1 MKNKRSIYTIAIIFT
16 CAILSSCSDWLDVN
30 HNPNSAEKVDPG
42 YLFNY
47 AVVNWAG
54 SRTGGDAYI
63 PLSQSIQCQ
72 ADGGDDYGGWAEGYY
87 VIDPYSLGNT
97 WKHYYS
103 VGGNN
108 LQLAIKNAQEA
119 TPVNHNGIAQC
130 KIILAQHIYETTM
143 IWGDIPFTEA
153 WVEGVKYPKFDS
165 QEVVLNG
172 VVSLLDEALN
182 EINLEDPLAITDYD
196 IFYKGDMQKW
206 IRLAKSLKFRTLM
219 TMVDKD
225 PTKAEQ
231 IGKLISDGGMISS
244 ADDNLQFPYLQTA
257 GNENPKYK
265 ILEKYTNG
273 INIMF
278 FANNNVL
285 KPMQER
291 NDSRI
296 SRYFVPGADGVYRGL
311 DTRQAAEETDDEN
324 ADLLS
329 SVISKYLFRKEAPE
343 LIYSYQEQLF
353 FEAEAYV
360 RGLGVTS
367 NLVKANELYKKAI
380 QTACD
385 YYEADPV
392 KTTEFIDALD
402 DLNTLEPDR
411 ALYEIHIQQWIDL
424 MDRPLEEFVQWRRSG
439 SNGNEVPVLTV
450 PTEATSREL
459 IRRWEYSPEEMT
471 ANPNA
476 PKESP
481 KIWEKMWFDL

>member
-1 MKNKRSIYTIAIIFT
+1 MKNRRSIYTIAVVLACT
-16 CAILSSCSDWLDVN
+16 VLSSCSDWLDIN
-30 HNPNSAEKVDPG
+30 HSPNSAEKVEPG

-47 AVVNWAG
+47 VAVNWAG
-54 SRTGGDAYI
+54 SRTGGDSYI
-63 PLSQSIQCQ
+63 PFSQSTQCQ
-72 ADGGDDYGGWAEGYY
+72 ADGGDDYGGWGEASYD
-87 VIDPYSLGNT
+87 ISPYSIGNT

-119 TPVNHNGIAQC
+119 TPVNHNAIAQC
-130 KIILAQHIYETTM
+130 KIVLAEHLYEATM
-143 IWGDIPFTEA
+143 IWGDVPFTEA
-153 WVEGVKYPKFDS
+153 WVESIKYPKFDS

-172 VVSLLDEALN
+172 VISLLDEALN
-182 EINLEDPLAITDYD
+182 EIDANDPLAITDYD
-196 IFYKGDMQKW
+196 IYYKGDMQKW
-206 IRLAKSLKFRTLM
+206 ARLAKSLKFRTLM
-219 TMVDKD
+219 VMVDKD

-231 IGKLISDGGMISS
+231 IGKLITDGGMVSS
-244 ADDNLQFPYLQTA
+244 ADDNFQFPYLETA

-278 FANNNVL
+278 FANNSVF

-296 SRYFVPGADGVYRGL
+296 SRYFEPGIDGVYRGL
-311 DTRQAAEETDDEN
+311 DTREAAEEDEN

-329 SVISKYLFRKEAPE
+329 SVISEYLFRKDAPE

-353 FEAEAYV
+353 FEAEAYA
-360 RGLGVTS
+360 RGLGVSADLT
-367 NLVKANELYKKAI
+367 KANELYKKAI
-380 QTACD
+380 KAACD
-385 YYEADPV
+385 FYEANATE
-392 KTTEFIDALD
+392 TTAFIDGLP
-402 DLNTLEPDR
+402 DLNTLSSEQ

-424 MDRPLEEFVQWRRSG
+424 MDRPLDEFVQWRRSG
-439 SNGNEVPVLTV
+439 ANGNEVPALTV
-450 PTEATSREL
+450 PSEATSREL

-471 ANPNA
+471 SNPNA

>member
-1 MKNKRSIYTIAIIFT
+1 MKNRRSIYTIAVVLACT
-16 CAILSSCSDWLDVN
+16 VLSSCSDWLDIN
-30 HNPNSAEKVDPG
+30 HSPNSAEKVEPG

-47 AVVNWAG
+47 VAVNWAG
-54 SRTGGDAYI
+54 SRTGGDSYI
-63 PLSQSIQCQ
+63 PFSQSIQCQ
-72 ADGGDDYGGWAEGYY
+72 ADGGDDYGGWGEAFYD
-87 VIDPYSLGNT
+87 ISPYSIGNT

-119 TPVNHNGIAQC
+119 TPVNHNAIAQC
-130 KIILAQHIYETTM
+130 KIVLAEHLYEATM
-143 IWGDIPFTEA
+143 IWGDVPFTEA
-153 WVEGVKYPKFDS
+153 WVESIKYPKFDS

-172 VVSLLDEALN
+172 VISLLDEALN
-182 EINLEDPLAITDYD
+182 EIDANDPLAITDYD
-196 IFYKGDMQKW
+196 IYYKGDMQKW
-206 IRLAKSLKFRTLM
+206 ARLAKSLKFRTLM
-219 TMVDKD
+219 VMVDKD
-225 PTKAEQ
+225 STKAEQ
-231 IGKLISDGGMISS
+231 IGKLITDGGMVSS
-244 ADDNLQFPYLQTA
+244 ADDNFQFPYLETA

-278 FANNNVL
+278 FANNSVF

-296 SRYFVPGADGVYRGL
+296 SRYFEPGIDGVYRGL
-311 DTRQAAEETDDEN
+311 DTREAAEETDDEN

-329 SVISKYLFRKEAPE
+329 SVISEYLFRKDAPE

-353 FEAEAYV
+353 FEAEAYA
-360 RGLGVTS
+360 RGLGVTAD
-367 NLVKANELYKKAI
+367 LTKANELYKKAI
-380 QTACD
+380 KAACD
-385 YYEADPV
+385 FYEANATE
-392 KTTEFIDALD
+392 TTAFIDGLP
-402 DLNTLEPDR
+402 DLNTLSSEQ

-424 MDRPLEEFVQWRRSG
+424 MDRPLDEFVQWRRSG
-439 SNGNEVPVLTV
+439 ANGNEVPTLTV
-450 PTEATSREL
+450 PSEATSREL

-471 ANPNA
+471 SNPNA

>member
-1 MKNKRSIYTIAIIFT
+1 MIK
-16 CAILSSCSDWLDVN
+16 
-30 HNPNSAEKVDPG
+30 
-42 YLFNY
+42 
-47 AVVNWAG
+47 
-54 SRTGGDAYI
+54 
-63 PLSQSIQCQ
+63 
-72 ADGGDDYGGWAEGYY
+72 
-87 VIDPYSLGNT
+87 
-97 WKHYYS
+97 
-103 VGGNN
+103 
-108 LQLAIKNAQEA
+108 LAIVSPCYNEEEVLEESTTRLTALFDDLVAKKKISADSFVLF
-119 TPVNHNGIAQC
+119 VNDGSKDRTWSIIKQLHRTNPYIKGMNLARNVGHQYAIMAGMMTAKDWSDAVITIDADLHNGIAQC

-182 EINLEDPLAITDYD
+182 EINLDEPLAITDYD

-296 SRYFVPGADGVYRGL
+296 SRYFEPGADGVYRGL

>member
-1 MKNKRSIYTIAIIFT
+1 MRIY
-16 CAILSSCSDWLDVN
+16 
-30 HNPNSAEKVDPG
+30 
-42 YLFNY
+42 
-47 AVVNWAG
+47 
-54 SRTGGDAYI
+54 
-63 PLSQSIQCQ
+63 
-72 ADGGDDYGGWAEGYY
+72 
-87 VIDPYSLGNT
+87 
-97 WKHYYS
+97 
-103 VGGNN
+103 
-108 LQLAIKNAQEA
+108 
-119 TPVNHNGIAQC
+119 
-130 KIILAQHIYETTM
+130 
-143 IWGDIPFTEA
+143 
-153 WVEGVKYPKFDS
+153 
-165 QEVVLNG
+165 
-172 VVSLLDEALN
+172 
-182 EINLEDPLAITDYD
+182 
-196 IFYKGDMQKW
+196 
-206 IRLAKSLKFRTLM
+206 
-219 TMVDKD
+219 
-225 PTKAEQ
+225 
-231 IGKLISDGGMISS
+231 
-244 ADDNLQFPYLQTA
+244 
-257 GNENPKYK
+257 
-265 ILEKYTNG
+265 
-273 INIMF
+273 
-278 FANNNVL
+278 
-285 KPMQER
+285 
-291 NDSRI
+291 
-296 SRYFVPGADGVYRGL
+296 
-311 DTRQAAEETDDEN
+311 
-324 ADLLS
+324 LS

>member
-1 MKNKRSIYTIAIIFT
+1 MKNKILVYALSVILASGT
-16 CAILSSCSDWLDVN
+16 LSSCSDWLDVN
-30 HNPNSAEKVDPG
+30 HNPNSAEKVEPG

-63 PLSQSIQCQ
+63 PFSQSIQCQ
-72 ADGGDDYGGWAEGYY
+72 ADGGDDYGGWGEGYY

-97 WKHYYS
+97 WKHYYA

-108 LQLAIKNAQEA
+108 LQLAIKNASES

-130 KIILAQHIYETTM
+130 KILLAQHVYETTM
-143 IWGDIPFTEA
+143 IWGDVPFTEA
-153 WVEGVKYPKFDS
+153 WKENIKYPKFDS
-165 QEVVLNG
+165 QETVLNG
-172 VVSLLDEALN
+172 IIDLLDEALT
-182 EINLEDPLAITDYD
+182 EINVNESLAITDYD
-196 IFYKGDMQKW
+196 LFYKGDMAKW
-206 IRLAKSLKFRTLM
+206 VKLAKSLKFRTLM
-219 TMVDKD
+219 IMVDKD
-225 PTKAEQ
+225 PSKATE
-231 IGKLISDGGMISS
+231 IGNMLSEGGMISS
-244 ADDNLQFPYLQTA
+244 SGENLQFPYSQSA

-296 SRYFVPGADGVYRGL
+296 SRYFEPGVDGVYRGL
-311 DTRQAAEETDDEN
+311 NTREDAEVTDDN

-329 SVISKYLFRKEAPE
+329 SVISGYIFRKDAPE

-353 FEAEAYV
+353 FEAEAYA
-360 RGLGVTS
+360 RGLGVAAD
-367 NLVKANELYKKAI
+367 LVKANELYKKAI
-380 QTACD
+380 RVACD
-385 YYEADPV
+385 FYEADPTE
-392 KTTEFIDALD
+392 TTTFINGLA
-402 DLNTLEPDR
+402 DLNTLTQEK
-411 ALYEIHIQQWIDL
+411 ALYEIHMQQWIDL
-424 MDRPLEEFVQWRRSG
+424 MDRPLEEFIQWRRSG
-439 SNGNEVPVLTV
+439 TSGNEVPTLTV
-450 PTEATSREL
+450 PEESTSREL
-459 IRRWEYSPEEMT
+459 IRRWEYSPEELT

-481 KIWEKMWFDL
+481 KIWEKLWFDL